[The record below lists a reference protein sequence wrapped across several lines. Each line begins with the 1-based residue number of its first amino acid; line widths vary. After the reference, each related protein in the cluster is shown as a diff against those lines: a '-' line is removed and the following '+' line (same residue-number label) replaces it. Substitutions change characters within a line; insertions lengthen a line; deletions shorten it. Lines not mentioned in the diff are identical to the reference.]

1 MEGELRRP
9 SRREVNQTEKEKRMM
24 KRTMRLPHTT
34 TLLLALIL
42 SGSIVNTGA
51 KGKPASDTPV
61 TSTIDGL
68 GSDTL
73 PTLRIQ
79 GDQRGAYGNSNSLQS
94 ILQASLG
101 DWVLDMLN
109 YTSSPQR
116 TVLIDLRDSVPGSG
130 PNGGASVA
138 PFAFQFVRARFI
150 AKCSE
155 YGVDMRNMHPNNL
168 YPCPLAIAFDDASG
182 VRYRLSM
189 HANNFPEVNLMQ
201 VTCVTTDVSGKCNQW
216 KMEPS
221 VTQLDG
227 ERKNVTKLL
236 KVATRPRETDQDMG
250 DFYMSFTIHLTNP

>member
-1 MEGELRRP
+1 MADQTAKGEM
-9 SRREVNQTEKEKRMM
+9 KM
-24 KRTMRLPHTT
+24 KRTMRLEHTT

-61 TSTIDGL
+61 SSTIDGL
-68 GSDTL
+68 GIDTL

-79 GDQRGAYGNSNSLQS
+79 SDQLGAYRNSSSLQS

-101 DWVLDMLN
+101 DWVLDMLG

-116 TVLIDLRDSVPGSG
+116 KVAIDLRDPVPGSG
-130 PNGGASVA
+130 PNGGAPVA
-138 PFAFQFVRARFI
+138 PFAYQFIRARFI
-150 AKCSE
+150 AKCSQ
-155 YGVDMRNMHPNNL
+155 YGVDMRNMQPNNV

-236 KVATRPRETDQDMG
+236 KVATKPREVDQDMG
-250 DFYMSFTIHLTNP
+250 DFYMSFTIYLTNP